1 MVKAG
6 DIVHYEVNGNKKLAL
21 VLFSHVGNRNHLG
34 ANGEPLLHLAFLAP
48 ERESERVRSNPGYIP
63 EIFIEYDV
71 HHISHEFSEEYKREH
86 HAFTPAQIASRRGT
100 SGMWQEAAV
109 LLADDHAELLSVKDV
124 SEVNLNRADAAES
137 ALDAE
142 RKAHA
147 ETKEELEAER
157 SLDMLKKPEQ
167 DKPAEES
174 SDFVPGEI

>member
-48 ERESERVRSNPGYIP
+48 ERESERVRSNPGYVP

-109 LLADDHAELLSVKDV
+109 LMVE
-124 SEVNLNRADAAES
+124 
-137 ALDAE
+137 
-142 RKAHA
+142 
-147 ETKEELEAER
+147 
-157 SLDMLKKPEQ
+157 PP
-167 DKPAEES
+167 KPAPIEEPVEEDRS
-174 SDFVPGEI
+174 EPRTYLMPKPSGLPVEDADPAKDTTPEDFVPGEI